1 MGYISK
7 TREYH
12 GLCIGSNHDVMR
24 VAVKKAKW
32 RQETVESVFDGNRPL
47 RVDYGLGDG
56 QAPRQLC
63 FYGKQL
69 QAGHLGC
76 GVRLRVAG
84 GDDLHGLSAAN
95 RVFFAPWPAGF
106 VSLFAALHL
115 VQL

>member
-1 MGYISK
+1 
-7 TREYH
+7 
-12 GLCIGSNHDVMR
+12 MR

-56 QAPRQLC
+56 QAPQQLC
-63 FYGKQL
+63 LYGKQL

-76 GVRLRVAG
+76 GVRLRVTG
-84 GDDLHGLSAAN
+84 GNDLHGLSAASW
-95 RVFFAPWPAGF
+95 VFFGPWPA
-106 VSLFAALHL
+106 VSVSFFAALHF